1 MTDFQKQFFAR
12 LHIEEKDKVSFE
24 DLPNIMYAMAQTV
37 PFENLNVLEK
47 NFKEI
52 SKENLKEKIL
62 VNNRGGLCY
71 ELNPTMYYFLKD
83 AGFDVH
89 LVSGTVY
96 NAANSIWAV
105 DSGHIATVLTHHNE
119 LYLIE
124 VGFGSYLP
132 LAPVPF
138 SGEVVQS
145 VTGDYRI
152 RKEMTEK
159 GNYILEM
166 RKNNEFWINLLLMI
180 GR

>member
-1 MTDFQKQFFAR
+1 MTDFQKQFFSR
-12 LHIEEKDKVSFE
+12 LHIEEKHNVSFE

-37 PFENLNVLEK
+37 PFENLNILEN
-47 NFKEI
+47 NFTEI

-96 NAANSIWAV
+96 NAANSTWAV
-105 DSGHIATVLTHHNE
+105 DSGHIVTVLTHHNE

-124 VGFGSYLP
+124 VGFGSILTSCTC
-132 LAPVPF
+132 PF
-138 SGEVVQS
+138 L
-145 VTGDYRI
+145 R
-152 RKEMTEK
+152 
-159 GNYILEM
+159 
-166 RKNNEFWINLLLMI
+166 
-180 GR
+180 

>member
-1 MTDFQKQFFAR
+1 
-12 LHIEEKDKVSFE
+12 
-24 DLPNIMYAMAQTV
+24 
-37 PFENLNVLEK
+37 
-47 NFKEI
+47 
-52 SKENLKEKIL
+52 
-62 VNNRGGLCY
+62 
-71 ELNPTMYYFLKD
+71 MYYFLKD
-83 AGFDVH
+83 AGFDVY

-105 DSGHIATVLTHHNE
+105 DSGHIATVLKHHNE

-159 GNYILEM
+159 GNYMLEM
-166 RKNNEFWINLLLMI
+166 RKNDEFWINLLLMI

>member
-1 MTDFQKQFFAR
+1 
-12 LHIEEKDKVSFE
+12 
-24 DLPNIMYAMAQTV
+24 
-37 PFENLNVLEK
+37 
-47 NFKEI
+47 
-52 SKENLKEKIL
+52 
-62 VNNRGGLCY
+62 
-71 ELNPTMYYFLKD
+71 
-83 AGFDVH
+83 DVY

-105 DSGHIATVLTHHNE
+105 DSGHIATILKHHNE

-159 GNYILEM
+159 GNYMLEM
-166 RKNNEFWINLLLMI
+166 RKNDEFLDQSS
-180 GR
+180 